1 VVRSGDSSDIF
12 AAATAKLRNKW
23 NIDAAWQYNT
33 DSGETIKANIGAR
46 YNPDP
51 GKILNLSYRFT
62 KDNLEQINIS
72 SQWPLGRSYYGL
84 GRINYS
90 MFDGKAVEALAG
102 IEYDAG
108 CWQSRF
114 VMQRVQTATAQANY
128 ALFFQLELGGI
139 ASIGSN
145 PLQLINR
152 NIPGY
157 KSSGLLPDNYRQEY
171 SE

>member
-1 VVRSGDSSDIF
+1 
-12 AAATAKLRNKW
+12 
-23 NIDAAWQYNT
+23 
-33 DSGETIKANIGAR
+33 
-46 YNPDP
+46 
-51 GKILNLSYRFT
+51 
-62 KDNLEQINIS
+62 
-72 SQWPLGRSYYGL
+72 
-84 GRINYS
+84 

-108 CWQSRF
+108 CWQSRL